1 MTNRKRIACFFT
13 GGYTELN
20 AMRGFLRKIN
30 PQADYIQLCPTGK
43 RRSKKDIMGR
53 HIDVMDPEQNGLTGK
68 ALLDHMLS
76 FLDSNRFREEGYD
89 AILIEDD
96 RDDRFLSLRSDGSS
110 RIDRA
115 AWEKF
120 QQDVRSQVER
130 YAPGIPV
137 LFILAAPEV
146 ESWFIADWE
155 HGFGQVFRSFFSRS
169 APQYYHFFQGKL
181 RRYVNET
188 ILTSCYQDRIEEYGY
203 FDSVYRKLSAQLQA
217 ALAEEA
223 LFEGYPGE
231 EEPPALSYS
240 KRTQGE
246 DMLWALEPQ
255 QVLRH
260 CPLFFKDG
268 FLALQKL

>member
-169 APQYYHFFQGKL
+169 APPVLSFFPGQTSPL
-181 RRYVNET
+181 CERNHPH
-188 ILTSCYQDRIEEYGY
+188 ILLSGPDRGIWL
-203 FDSVYRKLSAQLQA
+203 FRQRLPQA
-217 ALAEEA
+217 ERPT
-223 LFEGYPGE
+223 PGCSGGRG
-231 EEPPALSYS
+231 AI
-240 KRTQGE
+240 
-246 DMLWALEPQ
+246 
-255 QVLRH
+255 
-260 CPLFFKDG
+260 
-268 FLALQKL
+268 